1 MFVLIFATTL
11 TFMIETSYESNTSL
25 ILAIEYFE
33 LAAVVAFSFEY
44 VVRIY
49 AAGEDPQYSGFY
61 GRLLYACTFF
71 ALVDLASVLPYWID
85 LVSTTAHGGDPF
97 TNTDT
102 TSTFVRCLRL
112 LRILKAE
119 KYTKAFTV
127 FDDVILANSEVLIVT
142 GFSALVMWIL
152 FSALMY
158 FAEQDN
164 PDPSMSEYYNTVP
177 NAMWMT
183 LLNLSGESPL
193 CHYSGFGKVLQGII
207 GIFATGLFGIRSGFL
222 VLGLKNGLM
231 RMTVL
236 QRMTIS

>member
-1 MFVLIFATTL
+1 MVGTTVAVFAVAVFAVPAGIIGNGFEDLLTRRREENQDTKKGLDVTAERHESRSVAADGIITPDLSTLRGRLYAFVHAQTSSGAIFERCMFVLIFATTL
-11 TFMIETSYESNTSL
+11 TFMIETSYESNASL

-102 TSTFVRCLRL
+102 N
-112 LRILKAE
+112 
-119 KYTKAFTV
+119 AFQ
-127 FDDVILANSEVLIVT
+127 
-142 GFSALVMWIL
+142 L
-152 FSALMY
+152 F
-158 FAEQDN
+158 
-164 PDPSMSEYYNTVP
+164 
-177 NAMWMT
+177 
-183 LLNLSGESPL
+183 
-193 CHYSGFGKVLQGII
+193 H
-207 GIFATGLFGIRSGFL
+207 IFIRSRGRFD
-222 VLGLKNGLM
+222 GEK
-231 RMTVL
+231 
-236 QRMTIS
+236 